1 MTNFEFFK
9 DAILEMASNNRN
21 IAVIRNAPANSCIK
35 DCSVTSCGHC
45 LFNNPND
52 KSCAQERYEWFY
64 EEYKETPAL
73 TRREW
78 YFLKVLQHGE
88 IYRDQE
94 GYMFWC
100 PDGDDLDFYLL
111 TYEVCKDLFSFCKS
125 DSTKFNIEEMLTW
138 EIEGN

>member
-9 DAILEMASNNRN
+9 DAILEMASNNGN

-64 EEYKETPAL
+64 EEYKEIPTL
-73 TRREW
+73 TKREW
-78 YFLKVLQHGE
+78 YFLKALQHGE
-88 IYRDQE
+88 IYRDTL
-94 GYMFWC
+94 GNMFWQ
-100 PDGDDLDFYLL
+100 PDKNKIECKL
-111 TYEVCKDLFSFCKS
+111 TDELHKGLFGFCEP
-125 DSTKFNIEEMLTW
+125 DRTRFNVEEMLNW
-138 EIEGN
+138 EIVEN